1 MKNPIKLLVVEDH
14 PSTRFGM
21 IAMLSAFD
29 DQFAIAGEAA
39 NAEEALQKVAAAQP
53 DVVLTDLHFAPHDP
67 TDGIDL
73 IGALRK
79 EHPHV
84 RVVLIT
90 AETDDQFMLL
100 AHDAGADAFLWK
112 HAGAG
117 EIAKAIEAVASGF
130 SHFPSRLRQAL
141 DKRNSEPRLTERESQ
156 LIPYF
161 ARGLTSKMVA
171 AEISRKDPEHPI
183 NHRTVDINKGN
194 IRRKFGL
201 PPKKSLVPFAVEALA
216 KMRK

>member
-1 MKNPIKLLVVEDH
+1 MSKPIKLLVVEDH

-39 NAEEALQKVAAAQP
+39 NGEEALQKVAATQP

-73 IGALRK
+73 IGTLR
-79 EHPHV
+79 ERHPKV
-84 RVVLIT
+84 RIVLIT
-90 AETDDQFMLL
+90 AETDDKFMLL
-100 AHDAGADAFLWK
+100 AHDKGADAFLWK
-112 HAGAG
+112 HAGAV

-130 SHFPSRLRQAL
+130 THFPSGLRQAL
-141 DKRNSEPRLTERESQ
+141 DKRNSDPHLTERESQ
-156 LIPYF
+156 LLPLI
-161 ARGLTSKMVA
+161 ARGLTSKLVA
-171 AEISRKDPEHPI
+171 AEISKEDPENPI
-183 NHRTVDINKGN
+183 TWRTVDVNRGN
-194 IRRKFGL
+194 IRRKFNL
-201 PPKKSLVPFAVEALA
+201 PPKKSLVPFAVEYLA

>member
-1 MKNPIKLLVVEDH
+1 MSKPIKLLVVEDH

-39 NAEEALQKVAAAQP
+39 NGEEALQKVAATQP

-73 IGALRK
+73 IGTLREK
-79 EHPHV
+79 HPNV

-90 AETDDQFMLL
+90 AETDDQFMLM
-100 AHDAGADAFLWK
+100 AHDAGAGAFLWK
-112 HAGAG
+112 HAGAS

-130 SHFPSRLRQAL
+130 THFPSRLRQAL

-156 LIPYF
+156 LLPLI

-171 AEISRKDPEHPI
+171 AEISKEDPEHPI
-183 NHRTVDINKGN
+183 KWRTVDINKGN
-194 IRRKFGL
+194 IRRRFGI
-201 PPKKSLVPFAVEALA
+201 PANKSLVPFAVEYLA
-216 KMRK
+216 KKRK